1 MNKTT
6 LIAFAALALVRSAP
20 LASPLSAEGRSAQIV
35 QQLKAKSAIFV
46 PMSKLPKGLATKPK
60 SERYTCDSVA
70 CWCSGGSD
78 CLDLIDAKGAQCT
91 HFVCG
96 NDHGTP
102 VCWCDL

>member
-1 MNKTT
+1 MTKKT
-6 LIAFAALALVRSAP
+6 LIILASLALVLAAP
-20 LASPLSAEGRSAQIV
+20 FASPLSAATKSTQIMR
-35 QQLKAKSAIFV
+35 QLEAKSAKIV
-46 PMSKLPKGLATKPK
+46 PMSKLPKALADKPRTKH
-60 SERYTCDSVA
+60 YDCDSVA

-78 CLDLIDAKGAQCT
+78 CLALIDEKGASCS